1 MVEQDAQFLVYV
13 MVALLV
19 VVMLSV
25 SILFDRGSK
34 DGE

>member
-1 MVEQDAQFLVYV
+1 MVEQDAQFLVHV

-25 SILFDRGSK
+25 SILFDGGSK

>member
-1 MVEQDAQFLVYV
+1 MVEQDAQFLVHV

-25 SILFDRGSK
+25 SILFDGGPK
-34 DGE
+34 GGE